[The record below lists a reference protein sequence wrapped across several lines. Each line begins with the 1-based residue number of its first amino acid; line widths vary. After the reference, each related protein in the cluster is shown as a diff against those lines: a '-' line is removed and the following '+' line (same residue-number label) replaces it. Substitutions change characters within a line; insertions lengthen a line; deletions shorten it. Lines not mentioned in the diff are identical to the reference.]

1 MERPLVGSCSVLFG
15 SLRSHLWGKAKRRRQ
30 TFLTEEER
38 VVMSTTGFV
47 AISII
52 VLFASIVYESTVISR
67 FITEQKIQPRE
78 KLTS

>member
-1 MERPLVGSCSVLFG
+1 
-15 SLRSHLWGKAKRRRQ
+15 
-30 TFLTEEER
+30 
-38 VVMSTTGFV
+38 MSTTGFV

-52 VLFASIVYESTVISR
+52 VLFASIVYEFTVISR